1 MTFGRHWLPIKEI
14 RVSEFDEIE
23 GHDPAAEEAVT
34 GTPAPLPVEVEE
46 PEKPADQPKPA
57 TSAKKST
64 DSKD

>member
-1 MTFGRHWLPIKEI
+1 
-14 RVSEFDEIE
+14 VSEFDEIE